1 MAYGY
6 IDIYFMDINVS
17 KKINYRFLVEIMVKL
32 KISKKF
38 LLIIKFYKYKYN
50 VHLYI

>member
-6 IDIYFMDINVS
+6 IDLYHHMDINDS
-17 KKINYRFLVEIMVKL
+17 KKFNYRFLVKIIVML

-38 LLIIKFYKYKYN
+38 YKYN